1 MKVFSTSIKVCRGA
15 CIPYFKIDTPILCC
29 LLFFKEYLNPLVRIN
44 KMGKEHTVDYH
55 PSPSKLT
62 SRIHP
67 LVFLWTSKRFIS
79 PEYFLKFSSNLYI
92 YPTNNGCGKQA
103 PQGRRGAGDMDP
115 TLFEIVLCQGLLE
128 QTLMKRKIEFFH
140 FCSFP
145 KAKLSHRQKEITHF
159 TQTAFSENLFFPN
172 HKGRRIMELKKL
184 PKLNLWEY

>member
-1 MKVFSTSIKVCRGA
+1 MLVSPISKSTHPFYAASSFSKNISTLLSGSPKWERN
-15 CIPYFKIDTPILCC
+15 IL
-29 LLFFKEYLNPLVRIN
+29 F
-44 KMGKEHTVDYH
+44 VDYH

-103 PQGRRGAGDMDP
+103 PQGRRGAGDMGP
-115 TLFEIVLCQGLLE
+115 TLFEIVLRQGLLE
-128 QTLMKRKIEFFH
+128 QTLMRRKIEFFH